1 MTFFSYKYISQC
13 AVCVATVCVLLGLT
27 ACADELFPTESTE
40 QIRFIPSV
48 SDSWSSMPK
57 GRQSKPRK
65 LYEAYNVT
73 PIADSKQT
81 FGKQLYLHEQVQDGF
96 VTADPKITS
105 DSELRSRAAHMV
117 MGPEDFYNEIGVA
130 AYVYED
136 GEWSDVAGKANYFR
150 NEKIAK
156 DSDGSYN
163 LQSKFFWPNQPGKKM
178 RFAAYAPFQE
188 EIKDVWTMDAEMDDG
203 VTPFAGVSYI
213 TNFDLSKQVDLLIA
227 ISDEFDCT
235 NPQPVHL
242 NFRHALAAV
251 RFETGGGLKGAT
263 IKRIAFDPIWY
274 NGIINIETGTMD
286 KLWGAGNFFVEPN
299 KYIATDAITD
309 ILDGQVMLFPPYTS
323 TTWTYLRI
331 DFEVGGT
338 NRHVDLPFFAK
349 KWEGGKTYTYR
360 LTNSQYSELMSV
372 EYGDQNSATGEVHIH
387 APYNGGSPTFRLN
400 STIGGFTPQPLA
412 WKAYFQPEGSTT
424 WSETAPD
431 WLSLSMTNGS
441 GDVGEGTQITANFKP
456 EPYVEVDLDA
466 SLLKSCN
473 GSSTQRYNLATQRT
487 DNRINTT
494 ANCYVANRW
503 GYYMLPCVYG
513 NAITNGGTN
522 TAAYTAPYDG
532 AGNAPHDEGDILY
545 KFVDH
550 LGRDISAPLIDG
562 HAYGRFTIKEAKLL
576 WEDVD
581 GLVTNVEYKSGLYQW
596 GAVSTGGIVFD
607 IPQGNA
613 KQGNAVIALYDTN
626 GNIIWSWHIWVTP
639 LGGQYT
645 IPIQTA
651 YNQQLDIDAVNL
663 GWVSF
668 NPIKDYRAR
677 TCKVRFVSL
686 TEDTSVEVTFGQ
698 EPHAILA
705 PGDGLFYQW
714 GRKDPFRGVNRSGV
728 TVLPAYDW
736 PNLNIDKKSLKRDLL
751 AWRTKHPATYHQISR
766 KQGLTAA
773 ERADLDILVNITDDM
788 FMNLWNSSNAGTNNG
803 DHIFTTKT
811 VYDPCP
817 PGFKVAPPCTF
828 TGMTATG
835 WGIENDMSKWS
846 GTWDYEQKGFMA
858 KSTADHLLTVLFPT
872 CGYMDYDD
880 FSTRLYNRG
889 THSYIWTAGSFN
901 HSCAKYYWFYNTP
914 DNNYINPFD
923 HYLIGDGF
931 SVRGVKE

>member
-1 MTFFSYKYISQC
+1 MSIITLAGC
-13 AVCVATVCVLLGLT
+13 T
-27 ACADELFPTESTE
+27 DELFPAESTE
-40 QIRFIPSV
+40 QIRFVPQV
-48 SDSWSSMPK
+48 SDSWSFMPQ
-57 GRQSKPRK
+57 GRQNKPRR
-65 LYEAYNVT
+65 LYESYSVEAIPNTQEV
-73 PIADSKQT
+73 
-81 FGKQLYLHEQVQDGF
+81 FGKQLYMHEQVQEGF
-96 VTADPKITS
+96 VTADPKITP

-117 MGPEDFYNEIGVA
+117 TGSDNFHSEIGVA
-130 AYVYED
+130 AYLYDTDCWDEIT
-136 GEWSDVAGKANYFR
+136 GQANYFR
-150 NEKIAK
+150 NEKVVQ
-156 DSDGSYN
+156 SEDGSYN
-163 LQSKFFWPNQPGKKM
+163 LQSKFFWPNQDGKKI
-178 RFAAYAPFQE
+178 RFAAYAPFKKERQPDDDW
-188 EIKDVWTMDAEMDDG
+188 IMDAVMDDN
-203 VTPFAGVSYI
+203 VTPFPGVSSI
-213 TNFDLSKQVDLLIA
+213 INFDLTKQVDLLVA
-227 ISDEFDCT
+227 ISDEYDCT

-242 NFRHALAAV
+242 NFRHALAAI

-286 KLWGAGNFFVEPN
+286 KLWGAGTFSLDLN
-299 KYIATDAITD
+299 KEITHDGITD

-349 KWEGGKTYTYR
+349 TWEAGKTYTYR
-360 LTNSQYSELMSV
+360 LTNSKYSELMAV

-400 STIGGFTPQPLA
+400 STIGGVTPQPLA

-441 GDVGEGTQITANFKP
+441 GDIGEGTQITANFKP

-473 GSSTQRYNLATQRT
+473 GTTSQRYNLATKRT
-487 DNRINTT
+487 DNKIITT

-513 NAITNGGTN
+513 NAITDGGTN
-522 TAAYTAPYDG
+522 TAAYTAPYSG
-532 AGNAPHDEGDILY
+532 AGNAPHDEGDVLY

-550 LGRDISAPLIDG
+550 LGRDITAPLIDG
-562 HAYGRFTIKEAKLL
+562 HAYGRFAIKEAKLL

-581 GLVTNVEYKSGLYQW
+581 GLVTNVEYKSNLYQW
-596 GAVSTGGIVFD
+596 GAVHTGGIVFD
-607 IPQGNA
+607 IPQSKA

-639 LGGQYT
+639 LGAQYT

-668 NPIKDYRAR
+668 NPIRDYLAR

-698 EPHAILA
+698 EPHAVLA

-736 PNLNIDKKSLKRDLL
+736 PNLNIDQKSLKRDLL
-751 AWRTKHPATYHQISR
+751 AWRTKHPATFHQMSR
-766 KQGLTAA
+766 KKGLTEA

-803 DHIFTTKT
+803 DHILTIKT
-811 VYDPCP
+811 IYDPCP

-858 KSTADHLLTVLFPT
+858 TSTADHLLTVLFPT

-889 THSYIWTAGSFN
+889 THSFIWTAGSFN
-901 HSCAKYYWFYNTP
+901 HSSAKYFWFYNTP
-914 DNNYINPFD
+914 EKNHINPFD